1 MSCIREGENFP
12 DQETKK
18 VFCLVAKKNVKSL
31 QASIFL
37 TRNNPCKILTPIK
50 VIVKNVKKCINIKN

>member
-18 VFCLVAKKNVKSL
+18 VFCLVAKKNVKFP
-31 QASIFL
+31 QASIFV
-37 TRNNPCKILTPIK
+37 TKQKPFKILTPII
-50 VIVKNVKKCINIKN
+50 VITEIWKKKM